1 MLDVGIIEMLNGFW
15 VLFVVLVIKK
25 DGLVRFCLDYRKIND
40 VIVKDF

>member
-1 MLDVGIIEMLNGFW
+1 MLDVGIIEMLNEFW

-25 DGLVRFCLDYRKIND
+25 DGLIRFCLDYRKIND